1 MIAAMTIRIDLEDG
15 KLSEQGDISKPLIP
29 SEEKTEGRNKDKTEE
44 TKSFTARSNGGSIAT
59 VLLST
64 FVVVMGSLEFGYC
77 VGFSSPT
84 QSAMIE
90 ELGLTLSQYS
100 TFGSLLTMGAMVG
113 AIMSGRIADYLG
125 RKGALR
131 VCSVSYIIGWLI
143 IFFSKEAFQLD
154 IGRLFVGYG
163 VGLTSFTV
171 PVYIAEITPKNLRGG
186 LTTTNQLSITTG
198 TLVVYLLGMLVEW
211 RLLAIMGI
219 IPCVLVILG
228 LFFIPE
234 SPRWLA
240 KVGKNEEFEA
250 ALQALRGKDCDVS
263 SEAAEIREF
272 VAELERLPK
281 ASIKDL
287 FQRRYAHS
295 IIVGVGLMVFQQ
307 LAGINAIIFYASEI
321 FQAAGFSSGHA
332 ASVAVAALQVPMTA
346 MGALLL
352 DKSGRRPLLMVS
364 AGGMSI
370 ACFLVGLSFYVQDH
384 GVSTH
389 LATIVSTLALGGL
402 LSYIATYSLGMGG
415 IPWIIMSEIFPINM
429 KGIAGS
435 LVTLV
440 SWLGSWVITI
450 TFNSFLS
457 WSAAGSF
464 FIFSVMSACT
474 VFFVAYLLPETKG
487 QTLEEIQISFRSF
500 FRRGAIE
507 AIV

>member
-1 MIAAMTIRIDLEDG
+1 MRLSVLAAMTIKIDLEDG
-15 KLSEQGDISKPLIP
+15 KFSEQADISKPLIQCKK
-29 SEEKTEGRNKDKTEE
+29 KTENR
-44 TKSFTARSNGGSIAT
+44 KSFNERSNGGSIAT

-64 FVVVMGSLEFGYC
+64 FVVVMGSLEFGFC

-100 TFGSLLTMGAMVG
+100 TFGSLLTIGAMVG
-113 AIMSGRIADYLG
+113 ALVSGRIADYMG

-131 VCSVSYIIGWLI
+131 VSSVSYITGWLI
-143 IFFSKEAFQLD
+143 IFFSKDALPLD

-198 TLVVYLLGMLVEW
+198 TLVVYLLGMLVGW
-211 RLLAIMGI
+211 RLLAIIGI
-219 IPCVLVILG
+219 IPCVLLVLG

-240 KVGKNEEFEA
+240 KVGRNKEFEA

-263 SEAAEIREF
+263 AEAAEIRGC
-272 VAELERLPK
+272 VAELEILPK
-281 ASIKDL
+281 ASVRDL

-295 IIVGVGLMVFQQ
+295 LIVGVGLMVFQQ

-321 FQAAGFSSGHA
+321 FQAAGFSSGHV
-332 ASVAVAALQVPMTA
+332 ASVAVAAFQVPMTA
-346 MGALLL
+346 IGALLL

-370 ACFLVGLSFYVQDH
+370 GCFLVGLSFYIQGH
-384 GVSTH
+384 GTNAH
-389 LATIVSTLALGGL
+389 LTTSVSTLALGGL
-402 LSYIATYSLGMGG
+402 LSYIATFSLGMGG
-415 IPWIIMSEIFPINM
+415 IPWIIMSEIFPLNL

-440 SWLGSWVITI
+440 AWLGSWVITI

-464 FIFSVMSACT
+464 FIFSVTSACT

-487 QTLEEIQISFRSF
+487 KTLEEIQTSFRSF
-500 FRRGAIE
+500 FRRESVE